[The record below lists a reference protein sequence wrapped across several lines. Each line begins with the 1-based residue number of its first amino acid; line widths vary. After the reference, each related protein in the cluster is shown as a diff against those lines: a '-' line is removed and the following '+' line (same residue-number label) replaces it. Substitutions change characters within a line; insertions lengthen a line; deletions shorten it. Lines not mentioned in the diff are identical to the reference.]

1 VSLRHHEIA
10 TEHPRGKSR
19 PKAGITIATL
29 GSVNNPQEADAIIR
43 SGRADMV
50 WIGREQQPDLNW
62 PAWAQR
68 ELSPEGI
75 SPILPV

>member
-1 VSLRHHEIA
+1 
-10 TEHPRGKSR
+10 
-19 PKAGITIATL
+19 
-29 GSVNNPQEADAIIR
+29 
-43 SGRADMV
+43 MV

-62 PAWAQR
+62 SARAQR